1 MLPWA
6 RYAANACVIVL
17 LVQEHML
24 LNASEGEISSA
35 VEHEAKLR
43 KMPHV
48 ASKVHRQLGSSK
60 AHTAGYCPVEH
71 CHLLQAPKSRDKDGD
86 ETTQRK
92 VKEAQKEE
100 LDRQNRAQTNQALA
114 AAGVG
119 PGGRTL
125 ANPRASPQVLLRLLT
140 ALCCRCACVHTAAL
154 SAYRLLCSGQRNM
167 IPVAKATQI
176 ANWRRITCKTPAR
189 IIAHTHAARKGAARR
204 HCAYNVR
211 ICNVAAASIYN
222 TTRACKHWLP

>member
-114 AAGVG
+114 AAG
-119 PGGRTL
+119 GRARWQNFGKPKGKPTGAAAPADSIVLSMCMCSHSCTISIQAALLWAAQHDTSSKGNTNCQL
-125 ANPRASPQVLLRLLT
+125 APYHMQNTCSYNRSYACSQERCSKTSLRLQCPHLQCG
-140 ALCCRCACVHTAAL
+140 CCQHIQYYT
-154 SAYRLLCSGQRNM
+154 GM
-167 IPVAKATQI
+167 
-176 ANWRRITCKTPAR
+176 
-189 IIAHTHAARKGAARR
+189 
-204 HCAYNVR
+204 
-211 ICNVAAASIYN
+211 
-222 TTRACKHWLP
+222 